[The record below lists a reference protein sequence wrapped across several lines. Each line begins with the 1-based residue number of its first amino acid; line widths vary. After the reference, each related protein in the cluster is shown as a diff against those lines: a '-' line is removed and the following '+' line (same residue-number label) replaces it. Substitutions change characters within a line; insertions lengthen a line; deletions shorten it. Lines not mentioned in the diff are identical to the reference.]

1 MRFYD
6 KASDIDRQRA
16 LKDLSGNIK
25 RTWPRLPNEWRID
38 KEFVLNVLELAS
50 VVPVEDNANANTNG
64 NATLR
69 MNINPWDDID
79 NNDNDEINDNDND
92 TTSNNDTTTSN
103 NQNENETSDY
113 LIEEEDFIL
122 EDTTS
127 DSDSTSAT
135 TTTLNKSAAAA
146 AVESRNT
153 INIMMALPSKSDFER
168 RFPRSLK
175 FDTDV
180 LLAWTKRPDFPRRF
194 RDRHLFLPPCQNR
207 NRQICLEYCR
217 TIPRSLQDC
226 HVDLCDDREL
236 VEAAVEHCGG
246 LELQYATQRL
256 QCHDEELVRKACVS
270 NGKALLFCPIY
281 SDAFCNIIN
290 DREFMLNVVLG
301 GTGTGTRTG
310 IGTRCDNT
318 IVDSVMDREST
329 RTRTSSI
336 SLSRSRSTPPSSS
349 PSGPMWKLLPPLA
362 KRTDRELALAAL
374 RNGLS
379 LRDVPQYFINAEFL
393 QRALANKSV
402 PLYLELS
409 HHWQSHPRLAL
420 EAILAEDST
429 PRVHARAFELEGKR
443 NNRNR
448 NRERKKKKSTSSACR
463 SLGGDGMNIDADTD
477 MDVDVDSDDRMQ
489 QDNDDDDSSSAAND
503 NANDTTSDSDDSSC
517 DPSLFLPLRKNRD
530 VILAVCKRGSKKLLH
545 ELLGKPKK
553 SAPVNGDPFGR
564 THGARNVIGNAA
576 RRMSLERFL
585 RRALDVEPGRMGIF
599 DDEAEVA
606 EGVADRDG
614 RDINNDND
622 NDNDAQ
628 PLPRLRQ
635 QSSLERQAYFLPRIL
650 DDYHVMKFAVRRD
663 PSLFGNISIRLQQ
676 NPDIILAS
684 IRDGVSAW
692 SRLKTVSWDIQRRYP
707 KITAK
712 CLRYSDTANLD
723 FLPEY
728 IPDDIWIANRA
739 LRSAWIRRK
748 GFLMRCFFP
757 AIYTDQ
763 EMALEVAK
771 YTPAQF
777 GRLGGQ
783 FLNDREFTIKAL
795 EQNGQCVE
803 YISPYMKEEFE
814 IITTAAANYYN
825 EIDKYSAKGLKRKSM
840 MEVLEQIC
848 DLYDTK
854 QKIHQKIELHDVFVM
869 GFLRGIAIP
878 IEGSNLAMLDR
889 GVETSEAFKRSIA
902 DYLAVPFAKEVNRLR
917 KALANIERAESE
929 WDLEP
934 ESTRDRILS
943 ERGFD
948 AVAASSLAQNNNN
961 VDGANGRGLRFTV
974 TRRRLWAQNQARMH
988 ARTVRQR
995 VQPVRNEEAVADDDT
1010 TNRNTDQERL
1020 VVVDLIAED
1029 LRRIRAGEPV
1039 EGL

>member
-25 RTWPRLPNEWRID
+25 RIWPRLPNEWRID
-38 KEFVLNVLELAS
+38 KEFVLKVLELAS
-50 VVPVEDNANANTNG
+50 VVPVEDDANSNINS
-64 NATLR
+64 NATLHAS
-69 MNINPWDDID
+69 INPWDDID
-79 NNDNDEINDNDND
+79 NNDNDENNDND
-92 TTSNNDTTTSN
+92 TNDDTSGSNNQ
-103 NQNENETSDY
+103 NQNENENDTSDY

-127 DSDSTSAT
+127 DST
-135 TTTLNKSAAAA
+135 TTATNTLNESAAAA
-146 AVESRNT
+146 AESRNT
-153 INIMMALPSKSDFER
+153 VNIMMALPSKSDFER
-168 RFPRSLK
+168 RFPRFK
-175 FDTDV
+175 CDPDV
-180 LLAWTKRPDFPRRF
+180 ILAWTKRPDFPRLF
-194 RDRHLFLPPCQNR
+194 RERHLFLPPCQNS

-236 VEAAVEHCGG
+236 VEAAVKHCGG

-256 QCHDEELVRKACVS
+256 QCHDEELVRKACMS
-270 NGKALLFCPIY
+270 NGKALLFCPVY
-281 SDAFCNIIN
+281 SDAFSNIIN

-301 GTGTGTRTG
+301 GTGTGTGTG
-310 IGTRCDNT
+310 CGNT
-318 IVDSVMDREST
+318 IVDNVMDRDSTCT
-329 RTRTSSI
+329 RTHT
-336 SLSRSRSTPPSSS
+336 RSRSTSTSLPPSTS

-379 LRDVPQYFINAEFL
+379 LRDVPQYFINADFL

-429 PRVHARAFELEGKR
+429 PRVHARVFELEEKR
-443 NNRNR
+443 NNR
-448 NRERKKKKSTSSACR
+448 NRERKKKTSTSSTCC
-463 SLGGDGMNIDADTD
+463 SLGGDSMNMD
-477 MDVDVDSDDRMQ
+477 MDVDTDDRMQ
-489 QDNDDDDSSSAAND
+489 HDNDDDDSSSSAN
-503 NANDTTSDSDDSSC
+503 AIDSSS
-517 DPSLFLPLRKNRD
+517 DPSLFLPLRENRD

-545 ELLGKPKK
+545 ELLGKPRK
-553 SAPVNGDPFGR
+553 SVPVNGDPFGR
-564 THGARNVIGNAA
+564 THGIRNGIGNLP
-576 RRMSLERFL
+576 RGMNLERFL
-585 RRALDVEPGRMGIF
+585 RRALDGEPGRMGIF
-599 DDEAEVA
+599 DDDVAIAEA
-606 EGVADRDG
+606 VADG
-614 RDINNDND
+614 MVMVHDIDND
-622 NDNDAQ
+622 SDHDNDAQ
-628 PLPRLRQ
+628 PLPRLRR
-635 QSSLERQAYFLPRIL
+635 QSSLERQAYRLPRIL

-684 IRDGVSAW
+684 IRDGASAW
-692 SRLKTVSWDIQRRYP
+692 SPVENGLLSWAIQRRNP

-739 LRSAWIRRK
+739 LRSAWIRRD

-757 AIYTDQ
+757 GLYTDQ

-825 EIDKYSAKGLKRKSM
+825 EIDKCSPPAKGLKGKSM
-840 MEVLEQIC
+840 MEVFEEIC
-848 DLYDTK
+848 DLHDTK

-902 DYLAVPFAKEVNRLR
+902 DYLAVPFAKEVTRLR

-929 WDLEP
+929 WDFEP
-934 ESTRDRILS
+934 ESTRNRILS

-948 AVAASSLAQNNNN
+948 GVVASSLGRNNNN
-961 VDGANGRGLRFTV
+961 FDIPNGRGLRFTL
-974 TRRRLWAQNQARMH
+974 TRRRLLAHNRARTHARM
-988 ARTVRQR
+988 VRQR
-995 VQPVRNEEAVADDDT
+995 MQLVRNGEVVADDGT
-1010 TNRNTDQERL
+1010 TNRNNDQERL